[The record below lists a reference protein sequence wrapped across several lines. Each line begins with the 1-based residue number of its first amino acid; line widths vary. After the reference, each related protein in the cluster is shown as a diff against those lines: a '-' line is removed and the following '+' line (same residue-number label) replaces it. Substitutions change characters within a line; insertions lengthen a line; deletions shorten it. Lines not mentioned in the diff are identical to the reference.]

1 MKKSNV
7 NISIEQK
14 KYSLAFEEFFR
25 FYYPRL
31 RRYASYFLKDQ
42 EEADDL
48 VQEVFLQLWKDREH
62 LDPNRNLTSFTFTL
76 VKNRCFDRLRKRIV
90 EEKYLLHQAKKES
103 EELYHISFDE
113 TGEFI
118 SMEELLHREL
128 LKLIEKMPSKCGI
141 AFRLRWI
148 DGKKVREIALEMNI
162 SATMVDKYLAKGL
175 SFAKDHLNPDL
186 FVLLVTFPPCC
197 LPVS

>member
-1 MKKSNV
+1 MKESNV
-7 NISIEQK
+7 NISMERK
-14 KYSLAFEEFFR
+14 KYSLAFEEYFR

-31 RRYASYFLKDQ
+31 KKYARYFLRNS

-48 VQEVFLQLWKDREH
+48 VQEVFLQLWKDQEKLH
-62 LDPNRNLTSFTFTL
+62 QDQNIPSFTFTL
-76 VKNRCFDRLRKRIV
+76 LKNKCFDLLRRRVV

-128 LKLIEKMPSKCGI
+128 NKLIEKMPDKCGI

-148 DGKKVREIALEMNI
+148 DGKKVREIASEMHI
-162 SATMVDKYLAKGL
+162 STTMVDKYLARGL
-175 SFAKDHLNPDL
+175 SFAKENLSPDL
-186 FVLLVTFPPCC
+186 FILLLMPKY
-197 LPVS
+197 

>member
-1 MKKSNV
+1 MNKSKP
-7 NISIEQK
+7 NISIERK
-14 KYSLAFEEFFR
+14 RYSLAFEEFFR

-31 RRYASYFLKDQ
+31 RRYARYFLRNP

-48 VQEVFLQLWKDREH
+48 VQEVFLQLWKDQKQ
-62 LDPNRNLTSFTFTL
+62 LDPDRNLPSFTFTL
-76 VKNRCFDRLRKRIV
+76 VKNRCFDRLRKRVV

-128 LKLIEKMPSKCGI
+128 NKLIEKMPSKCGI

-148 DGKKVREIALEMNI
+148 DGKKVREIAREMNI
-162 SATMVDKYLAKGL
+162 STTMVDKYLAKGL
-175 SFAKDHLNPDL
+175 SFAKDNLKPDL
-186 FVLLVTFPPCC
+186 FVLL
-197 LPVS
+197 LMKG

>member
-1 MKKSNV
+1 MKESNV

-25 FYYPRL
+25 LYYPRL
-31 RRYASYFLKDQ
+31 KRYAHYFLRNP

-48 VQEVFLQLWKDREH
+48 VQEVFLQLWKDRKQ
-62 LDPNRNLTSFTFTL
+62 LDQDRNIPSFTFTL
-76 VKNRCFDRLRKRIV
+76 VKNKCFDLLRKRVV
-90 EEKYLLHQAKKES
+90 EGKYLLHQAKKES

-128 LKLIEKMPSKCGI
+128 NKLIEKMPPKCGL

-148 DGKKVREIALEMNI
+148 DGKKVREIAREMNI
-162 SATMVDKYLAKGL
+162 STTMVDKYLARGIR
-175 SFAKDHLNPDL
+175 FAKDNLNPEL
-186 FVLLVTFPPCC
+186 FILLFMKG
-197 LPVS
+197 

>member
-1 MKKSNV
+1 MNKSNV
-7 NISIEQK
+7 NISMEKK

-25 FYYPRL
+25 FYHSRL
-31 RRYASYFLKDQ
+31 RRYARYFLKDP

-48 VQEVFLQLWKDREH
+48 VQEVFLQLWKDQTL
-62 LDPNRNLTSFTFTL
+62 LDPDRNLPSFTFTL
-76 VKNRCFDRLRKRIV
+76 VRNRCFDRLRKRIV

-103 EELYHISFDE
+103 EELYHISFDK

-128 LKLIEKMPSKCGI
+128 LKLIEKMPPKCGI

-162 SATMVDKYLAKGL
+162 SSTMVDKYLAKGL

-186 FVLLVTFPPCC
+186 FVLL
-197 LPVS
+197 LMKR

>member
-1 MKKSNV
+1 MNKSKP
-7 NISIEQK
+7 NISIERK
-14 KYSLAFEEFFR
+14 RYSLAFEEFFR

-31 RRYASYFLKDQ
+31 RRYARYFLRNP

-48 VQEVFLQLWKDREH
+48 VQEVFLQLWKDQKQ
-62 LDPNRNLTSFTFTL
+62 LDPDRNLPSFTFTL
-76 VKNRCFDRLRKRIV
+76 VKNRCFDRLRKRVV

-128 LKLIEKMPSKCGI
+128 NKLIEKMPSKCGI

-148 DGKKVREIALEMNI
+148 DGKKVREIAREMNI
-162 SATMVDKYLAKGL
+162 STTMVDKYLAKGL
-175 SFAKDHLNPDL
+175 SFAKDNLKPDL
-186 FVLLVTFPPCC
+186 FVLL
-197 LPVS
+197 LMKR

>member
-7 NISIEQK
+7 NISMERK

-31 RRYASYFLKDQ
+31 RRYARYFLRDP
-42 EEADDL
+42 EEAEDL
-48 VQEVFLQLWKDREH
+48 VQEVFLQLWKDQKQ
-62 LDPNRNLTSFTFTL
+62 LDPDRNLPSFTFTL
-76 VKNRCFDRLRKRIV
+76 VKNKCFDRLRKRVV

-128 LKLIEKMPSKCGI
+128 NKLIEKMPSKCGI

-162 SATMVDKYLAKGL
+162 STTMVDKYLAKGL
-175 SFAKDHLNPDL
+175 SFAKDNLNPDL
-186 FVLLVTFPPCC
+186 FILL
-197 LPVS
+197 LMKG

>member
-1 MKKSNV
+1 MNKGKP
-7 NISIEQK
+7 NISIERK
-14 KYSLAFEEFFR
+14 RYSLAFEEFFR

-31 RRYASYFLKDQ
+31 RRYARYFLRNP

-48 VQEVFLQLWKDREH
+48 VQEVFLQLWKDQKQ
-62 LDPNRNLTSFTFTL
+62 LDPDRNLPSFTFTL
-76 VKNRCFDRLRKRIV
+76 VKNRCFDRLRKRVV

-128 LKLIEKMPSKCGI
+128 NKLIEKMPSKCGI

-148 DGKKVREIALEMNI
+148 DGKKVREIAREMNI
-162 SATMVDKYLAKGL
+162 STTMVDKYLAKGL
-175 SFAKDHLNPDL
+175 SFAKDNLKRDL
-186 FVLLVTFPPCC
+186 FVLL
-197 LPVS
+197 LMKR

>member
-1 MKKSNV
+1 MMKENNL
-7 NISIEQK
+7 NISMGQK

-25 FYYPRL
+25 FYSPRL
-31 RRYASYFLKDQ
+31 RRYARYFLRNP

-48 VQEVFLQLWKDREH
+48 VQEVFFQLWRDQKE
-62 LDPNRNLTSFTFTL
+62 LDPDRNLPSFTFTL
-76 VKNRCFDRLRKRIV
+76 VKNRCFDLLRKRVV

-128 LKLIEKMPSKCGI
+128 NKLIVKMPLKCGI

-148 DGKKVREIALEMNI
+148 DGKKVREIAREMNI
-162 SATMVDKYLAKGL
+162 STTMVDKYLAKGL
-175 SFAKDHLNPDL
+175 RFAKDNLNPDL
-186 FVLLVTFPPCC
+186 FILL
-197 LPVS
+197 LISKY